1 MAAIMLIEQ
10 KKSRKN
16 RSPVKVRLIL
26 FRRESCR
33 IEENE
38 ITLKLYSPLTG
49 DFYKNDVDEYG
60 WNNGV
65 ADYPTLFS
73 GVDMAYYEES
83 IREAVEQRDSDDGGN
98 LMPYFDE
105 DRNPGVRKKVLSAVP
120 TVEIRD
126 GELMGCTTVKLKE
139 PLTEAEMQDLQD
151 YLKGQFSDGWGEG
164 FEQQEI
170 QTGDGVLFV
179 HFAEEP
185 FDFTV
190 EQVQGTETSKEQPV
204 PKRPKMK
211 LVGQD
216 GNIFAIL
223 GRASRLLKEN
233 GQPDQAKEMRNRVYQ
248 SGNYYKALN
257 IISEYVETE
266 LSEKVPP
273 KQKKRSD
280 RER

>member
-1 MAAIMLIEQ
+1 M
-10 KKSRKN
+10 
-16 RSPVKVRLIL
+16 
-26 FRRESCR
+26 
-33 IEENE
+33 
-38 ITLKLYSPLTG
+38 
-49 DFYKNDVDEYG
+49 
-60 WNNGV
+60 

-83 IREAVEQRDSDDGGN
+83 IREAVEQRDSDDGAN

-105 DRNPGVRKKVLSAVP
+105 NRNPGVKKKVLSAVP

-170 QTGDGVLFV
+170 QIGDGVLYV

-233 GQPDQAKEMRNRVYQ
+233 GQPQQAKEMSSRVYQ
-248 SGNYYKALN
+248 SGDYYKALN

-266 LSEKVPP
+266 LSEKTPP

-280 RER
+280 MER